1 MPYGSCHT
9 LMLVCSI
16 MNNKYLPSPW
26 QALAIPRSFSE
37 VISVDSVSTQIYGPF
52 SVAFEYRDDSFLNPE
67 IVWSEHSGE
76 YALYLEIFKD
86 DKEKAWRWY
95 SNRCHYFLP
104 DHSATFQNNVLNFV
118 CNTENGRFKHLS
130 FKPLTQTEWVSFL
143 GSELPES
150 MEERVKLISK
160 KYW

>member
-1 MPYGSCHT
+1 
-9 LMLVCSI
+9 MLVCSI

-104 DHSATFQNNVLNFV
+104 DHSASFQNNVLNFV

-143 GSELPES
+143 GSDLPES

>member
-1 MPYGSCHT
+1 
-9 LMLVCSI
+9 MLVCSI
-16 MNNKYLPSPW
+16 MDNKYLPSPW
-26 QALAIPRSFSE
+26 QSLTIPGSFSE
-37 VISVDSVSTQIYGPF
+37 VIKVDSVRTLIYGPF
-52 SVAFEYRDDSFLNPE
+52 AVSFEYRDDSILNLERIWPE
-67 IVWSEHSGE
+67 HADE
-76 YALYLEIFKD
+76 YALYLEIIME
-86 DKEKAWRWY
+86 DKEKLWSWC
-95 SNRCHYFLP
+95 SNRYHYFLP
-104 DHSATFQNNVLNFV
+104 DHSASFQNNVLNFV